1 MIYTLTLNPALDY
14 VTYVDGYQDAAINRA
29 KRTTISAGGKGINV
43 SLILKELEVDS
54 VSLGFIAG
62 FTGAEIKRQLD
73 EQGLKNDFVA
83 LKSGLS
89 RINVKIKSD
98 NETDINASGPEISTE
113 ELEEMFHSFDKLC
126 DEDYLVLS
134 GSVPNGV
141 PKSIYCDILE
151 RLSDRKI
158 NVVVDAE
165 GQLLLGALPYK
176 PFLIKPNH
184 HELGA
189 IFDTEIGDVQTAA
202 CYAKKLQEMGAQN
215 VLVSMGGDG
224 AVLLTEDG
232 DFISSPS
239 PKGTLVNSTCAGDS
253 MVAGFIAGYLKE
265 NSFEYALKLGLCS
278 GSATAFSEGL
288 GKKEMIFDLLENI

>member
-14 VTYVDGYQDAAINRA
+14 VTYVDGYQDGAINRA
-29 KRTTISAGGKGINV
+29 DRTTVSAGGKGINV

-165 GQLLLGALPYK
+165 GQLLLGSLPYK

-202 CYAKKLQEMGAQN
+202 YYAKKLQEMGAQN
-215 VLVSMGGDG
+215 ILVSMGGDG

-232 DFISSPS
+232 NVISSPS

-265 NSFEYALKLGLCS
+265 NSFDYALKLGICS

-288 GKKEMIFDLLENI
+288 GKKEMIFELLKSL